1 MRTSTTT
8 EMTNHIETD
17 VVLVGAGIMSAT
29 LAAMLKALD
38 PELRITLFECLDRAG
53 LESSNAMNNAG
64 TGHAGLCELN
74 YCTEDASGDVNVS
87 KAFKIFEDFEQSKQL
102 WAYLVEQGV
111 LKDPQE
117 FLKSVPHLS
126 FVLGKNVDFL
136 RKRFEKIHGHHFF
149 EEMEITSD
157 WAQAAEW
164 TPLLA
169 EGRDRSESF
178 ALTRVK
184 DGTDVNFGG
193 LTRTL
198 IERLQDMHGLSVN
211 FGHSVSDLA
220 RDAGGWKLQVK
231 NKANG
236 ERLSCSAKFVF
247 LGAGGG
253 ALPLLQKSGIEEGRG
268 FGGFPVSGQWLVC
281 SDPEVVAK
289 HEAKVY
295 GRAAVGAPPMSV
307 PHLDTR
313 YIDGKRCLLFG
324 PFAGFSPKFLKSGSN
339 LDLIKS
345 VKPDNLLPMLAVG
358 KDNTDLTRYLIKQ
371 CLQSHETRMEAVREF
386 FPDAKSEDWR
396 QATAGQRVQ
405 IIKKDGKCGGS
416 LQFGTEVVAAADGSI
431 AALLGASPGAS
442 TAVTVM
448 LEVLERCFG
457 AQMASAEWQQRLS
470 EIVPS
475 YTLDLAN
482 DVQSYRVIRS
492 KVDRR
497 LGLSCGQSEGDEQD
511 CQSSSPRDDAPRPV
525 AAS

>member
-1 MRTSTTT
+1 
-8 EMTNHIETD
+8 MTHQIETD

-38 PELRITLFECLDRAG
+38 PELRITIFECLERAG

-74 YCTEDASGDVNVS
+74 YCSEDADGAVDVS
-87 KAFKIFEDFEQSKQL
+87 KTFKIFESFEQSKQL

-111 LKDPQE
+111 LRNPED

-126 FVLGKNVDFL
+126 FVLEKNVGFL
-136 RKRFEKIHGHHFF
+136 RKRFEKMHGHHFF
-149 EEMEITSD
+149 EDMEMTED
-157 WAQAAEW
+157 WDEAAEW
-164 TPLLA
+164 APLLA
-169 EGRDRSESF
+169 EGRDRSEAF
-178 ALTRVK
+178 ALTRVM

-193 LTRTL
+193 LTRSL
-198 IERLQDMHGLSVN
+198 IESIRGMRGVSAN
-211 FGHSVSDLA
+211 FGHSVTGLSRDGRGWQVKA
-220 RDAGGWKLQVK
+220 RDKR
-231 NKANG
+231 NG
-236 ERLSCSAKFVF
+236 ERIECSAKFVF

-253 ALPLLQKSGIEEGRG
+253 ALPLLQKSGIEESKG

-281 SDPEVVAK
+281 NDPDIVAK
-289 HEAKVY
+289 HEAKIY

-345 VKPDNLLPMLAVG
+345 VKANNLVPMLAVG
-358 KDNTDLTRYLIKQ
+358 KDNTDLTLYLIKQ
-371 CLQSHETRMEAVREF
+371 CLQSHEKRMEAVREF

-405 IIKKDGKCGGS
+405 IIKKDAEKVGS
-416 LQFGTEVVAAADGSI
+416 LQFGTEVVSSADGSI

-442 TAVTVM
+442 TAVSVM

-457 AQMASAEWQQRLS
+457 ARMASAEWQERLR

-482 DVQSYRVIRS
+482 DPQRYREIRA

-497 LGLSCGQSEGDEQD
+497 LGLASGKRGEDDEQGRH
-511 CQSSSPRDDAPRPV
+511 SPRPSDGAPRPI
-525 AAS
+525 ATA

>member
-1 MRTSTTT
+1 
-8 EMTNHIETD
+8 MTHQIETD

-38 PELRITLFECLDRAG
+38 PEIRITVFECLDRAG

-74 YCTEDASGDVNVS
+74 YTSESASGEVDVS
-87 KAFKIFEDFEQSKQL
+87 KAFKIFQGFEQSKQL

-111 LKDPQE
+111 LTDASS

-126 FVLGKNVDFL
+126 FVLEKNVSFL
-136 RKRFEKIHGHHFF
+136 RKRFEKMHGHHFF

-157 WAQAAEW
+157 WDKAEEW
-164 TPLLA
+164 APLLA

-178 ALTRVK
+178 ALTRVM

-193 LTRTL
+193 LTREL
-198 IERLQDMHGLSVN
+198 IESMRGMHGVSVN
-211 FGHSVSDLA
+211 FGHSVTNLKRKA
-220 RDAGGWKLQVK
+220 EGWEIQVK
-231 NKANG
+231 NKASG
-236 ERLSCSAKFVF
+236 ERINCASKFVF

-253 ALPLLQKSGIEEGRG
+253 ALPLLQKSGIEEGKG

-281 SDPEVVAK
+281 SDPEVVEK
-289 HEAKVY
+289 HEAKIY

-313 YIDGKRCLLFG
+313 YIDGERCLLFG

-345 VKPDNLLPMLAVG
+345 VKPDNLLPMLSVG
-358 KDNTDLTRYLIKQ
+358 KDNTDLTLYLIKQ
-371 CLQSHETRMEAVREF
+371 CLQSHEKRMEAVREF
-386 FPDAKSEDWR
+386 FPDAKSDDWR

-405 IIKKDGKCGGS
+405 IIKKDAKGGS
-416 LQFGTEVVAAADGSI
+416 LQFGTEVVSAADGSI

-457 AQMASAEWQQRLS
+457 AKMATAEWQERLR

-475 YTLDLAN
+475 YTVDLAS
-482 DVQSYRVIRS
+482 DREAYRTIRGR
-492 KVDRR
+492 VDRI
-497 LGLSCGQSEGDEQD
+497 LGLKPEGNDQEDQ
-511 CQSSSPRDDAPRPV
+511 CAPLPKGDAPRPV
-525 AAS
+525 SAG